1 MAREFVP
8 RRPSLLEKVE
18 AMAVILGL
26 EEVME
31 MAEVGV
37 VKEEEEEEE
46 QKEEEVTNRRGIGQN
61 LCWYCLP

>member
-1 MAREFVP
+1 
-8 RRPSLLEKVE
+8 LEKVE

>member
-1 MAREFVP
+1 
-8 RRPSLLEKVE
+8 LLAKVE

-26 EEVME
+26 EEVMG

-37 VKEEEEEEE
+37 VKEEE
-46 QKEEEVTNRRGIGQN
+46 KEEVTNRRGIGQN

>member
-1 MAREFVP
+1 
-8 RRPSLLEKVE
+8 LLEKVE

-37 VKEEEEEEE
+37 VKEEAEEEEE
-46 QKEEEVTNRRGIGQN
+46 KEEVTNRRGIGQN

>member
-1 MAREFVP
+1 
-8 RRPSLLEKVE
+8 LEKVE

-37 VKEEEEEEE
+37 VKEEEQE
-46 QKEEEVTNRRGIGQN
+46 KEEVTNRRGIGQK

>member
-37 VKEEEEEEE
+37 VKEEEE
-46 QKEEEVTNRRGIGQN
+46 KEEEVTNRRGTGQN